1 MRLRAQH
8 LLLLCVMLG
17 CAVSAQVVNSGK
29 LQAPPVLD
37 SNLYPPNAD
46 AKADIRAALARA
58 AKENKHVLVE
68 FGGVWCLDCH
78 VLDNA
83 FKTPGTKELL
93 EANYVLVHVD
103 VGRYDKNL
111 DLAKKYQVPLE
122 KGVPA
127 MAVLDARG
135 KLLVSNK
142 KGEFQGAR
150 KMTMADVAAFLNQWK
165 PKRQSTTEAQR
176 HGRERN
182 RKPERK

>member
-1 MRLRAQH
+1 MAI
-8 LLLLCVMLG
+8 CLG
-17 CAVSAQVVNSGK
+17 ASAQVINSGK

-37 SNLYPPNAD
+37 RDLYPPNAD
-46 AKADIRAALARA
+46 AKADIRAALAQA
-58 AKENKHVLVE
+58 ARDNKHVLVE

-78 VLDNA
+78 VLDYA

-127 MAVLDARG
+127 MAVLNARG
-135 KLLVSNK
+135 KVLVSNK

-150 KMTMADVAAFLNQWK
+150 KMTMADVTAFLNQWK
-165 PKRQSTTEAQR
+165 PAAVRAKKSAS
-176 HGRERN
+176 GR
-182 RKPERK
+182 